1 MSEGMNVPASAAPPP
16 AAPAP
21 AVERVNLLY
30 HAIIGVAVGVTA
42 AFTALAWPVAMVLGY
57 VIGRDQ
63 VERMHGIRARAS
75 LSILRA
81 LVVVIGVGLM
91 LFLGAIL
98 GGLVALIIVAL
109 VAFSE
114 RIAGG
119 ASATD
124 QGIARILVLM
134 LGVVVWI
141 VLFIVLKPNIK
152 ISIGG

>member
-1 MSEGMNVPASAAPPP
+1 MNEGANAPMSAAAPPP
-16 AAPAP
+16 AAAP
-21 AVERVNLLY
+21 AVERINLLY
-30 HAIIGVAVGVTA
+30 HVIIGAAVGVTA

-63 VERMHGIRARAS
+63 VERLHGIKARAA

-81 LVVVIGVGLM
+81 LVIVIGVGLM
-91 LFLGAIL
+91 LWLGAIL

-114 RIAGG
+114 RIA
-119 ASATD
+119 ANTSPTD

-134 LGVVVWI
+134 LGVVIWI
-141 VLFIVLKPNIK
+141 VLFLVLKPNINF
-152 ISIGG
+152 SIG